1 MKIRGKKLVAQI
13 FMALIIMSGLFRGT
27 ATKTMAVSQNQDI
40 KLFTEVTII
49 ADVPEGYDKDVVVRF
64 QSEEETIII
73 LLQAAHNYTDVQW
86 IIEGT
91 YATSAWRK
99 NSTDFCCEIPESCE
113 VQGQKMEFRFTVL
126 PVLEEVTES
135 EAQAILDQ
143 AADQTVGSD
152 VNGLE
157 SGKEIIQEFLD
168 KTAYIVDTDYYK
180 RMDSRSNENEN
191 YKKIFLEFEG
201 DNITEEK
208 WNSMSGYDVFIYLH
222 TYLMPYERLMN
233 NNYSNEDQFVKA
245 AGIIESYRNQNEDV
259 FADALEKV
267 IRWQWKYF
275 EHTGTIY
282 NFFAE
287 EGEENVHFNQP
298 SSTNTG
304 LSEEE
309 KREIEAARAELFEGE
324 DLQEIKEAMAEQ
336 EKESGSEKSTEV
348 HWTIIIVFILLGVG
362 IIVAFLYIKY
372 RGGMPKDHHS

>member
-86 IIEGT
+86 IID
-91 YATSAWRK
+91 
-99 NSTDFCCEIPESCE
+99 STDFCCEIPESCE

-168 KTAYIVDTDYYK
+168 KTAYIIDTDYYK
-180 RMDSRSNENEN
+180 RMKII
-191 YKKIFLEFEG
+191 KKSSWSL
-201 DNITEEK
+201 
-208 WNSMSGYDVFIYLH
+208 
-222 TYLMPYERLMN
+222 R
-233 NNYSNEDQFVKA
+233 
-245 AGIIESYRNQNEDV
+245 GII
-259 FADALEKV
+259 
-267 IRWQWKYF
+267 
-275 EHTGTIY
+275 
-282 NFFAE
+282 
-287 EGEENVHFNQP
+287 
-298 SSTNTG
+298 
-304 LSEEE
+304 
-309 KREIEAARAELFEGE
+309 
-324 DLQEIKEAMAEQ
+324 LQK
-336 EKESGSEKSTEV
+336 KNG
-348 HWTIIIVFILLGVG
+348 IV
-362 IIVAFLYIKY
+362 
-372 RGGMPKDHHS
+372 

>member
-168 KTAYIVDTDYYK
+168 KTAYIIDTDYYK
-180 RMDSRSNENEN
+180 RMKII
-191 YKKIFLEFEG
+191 KKSSWSL
-201 DNITEEK
+201 
-208 WNSMSGYDVFIYLH
+208 
-222 TYLMPYERLMN
+222 R
-233 NNYSNEDQFVKA
+233 
-245 AGIIESYRNQNEDV
+245 GII
-259 FADALEKV
+259 
-267 IRWQWKYF
+267 
-275 EHTGTIY
+275 
-282 NFFAE
+282 
-287 EGEENVHFNQP
+287 
-298 SSTNTG
+298 
-304 LSEEE
+304 
-309 KREIEAARAELFEGE
+309 
-324 DLQEIKEAMAEQ
+324 LQK
-336 EKESGSEKSTEV
+336 KNG
-348 HWTIIIVFILLGVG
+348 IV
-362 IIVAFLYIKY
+362 
-372 RGGMPKDHHS
+372 